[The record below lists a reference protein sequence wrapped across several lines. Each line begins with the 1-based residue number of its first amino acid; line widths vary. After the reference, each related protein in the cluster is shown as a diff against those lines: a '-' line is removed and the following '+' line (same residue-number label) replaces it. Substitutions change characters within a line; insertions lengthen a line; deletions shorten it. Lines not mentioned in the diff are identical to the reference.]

1 MSDNKKPTIIE
12 TMKKAAHALCDFILL
27 IYAKLTGIDKE

>member
-12 TMKKAAHALCDFILL
+12 TMKKAAHALYDFIYL
-27 IYAKLTGIDKE
+27 IYVKLMGKKE